1 MPTLN
6 EIMELDHVVTIVVG
20 SDGVGTAVDAPR
32 EIYAPE
38 LFDNEL
44 DSDRWELLNGYSGQ
58 DRYAGP
64 IMHNS
69 EFIGGRME
77 RDILNDI
84 GGTYVALVSNY
95 PPDDDSDGELVSEG
109 WAVAR
114 LKR

>member
-1 MPTLN
+1 VSTPPLN
-6 EIMELDHVVTIVVG
+6 EIMEFDHVVTVHA
-20 SDGVGTAVDAPR
+20 DGTITDGPR

-38 LFDNEL
+38 LFDNQL

-58 DRYAGP
+58 HGYSGP

-77 RDILNDI
+77 DDIRSTP
-84 GGTYVALVSNY
+84 GTYVALVSNY

-114 LKR
+114 LKA